1 MGFGRRVHI
10 KTDEEVE
17 LLRESSLLVGKT
29 LAAVASRI
37 RPGATTLELDAVA
50 EEFIRDHG
58 AEPGFKGYGGF
69 PNSLC
74 TSVNE
79 AVVHGIPD
87 DRPLEEGDIVS
98 IDCGVLKNE
107 FYGDSAYT
115 FAVGEIAPEV
125 QQLLDVTKECLR
137 LAIEQ
142 AVVGK
147 RIGDIGFACQQHAEQ
162 NGYGV
167 VRELVGH
174 GLGRSLHE
182 APEVPNYGRRGNGPR
197 LMDGMVLA
205 IEPMIN
211 LGRKEVFHLEDG
223 WTIVSIDCGVLK
235 NEFYG
240 DSAYTFAVGEIAPEV
255 QQLLDVTKECL
266 RLAIEQ
272 AVVGKRIGDIGFACQ
287 QHAEQNGYGVVREL
301 VGHGLGRSL
310 HEAPEVPNY
319 GRRGNGPRLMDG
331 MVLAIEPMINLGRK
345 EVFHLEDGW
354 TIVTA
359 DRKVSAHFEHDIVVR
374 KGQADVLS
382 SFDEIEKVLQH

>member
-1 MGFGRRVHI
+1 MSFGRRVLI

-29 LAAVASRI
+29 LAVVAERI
-37 RPGATTLELDAVA
+37 RPGVTTLQLDAVA

-79 AVVHGIPD
+79 AVVHGIPN
-87 DRPLEEGDIVS
+87 DRPLVDGDIVS
-98 IDCGVLKNE
+98 VDCGVLKNG

-115 FAVGEIAPEV
+115 FAVGAISPEV
-125 QQLLDVTKECLR
+125 QKLLDVTKECLM

-147 RIGDIGFACQQHAEQ
+147 RIGDIGYACQTHAEQ
-162 NGYGV
+162 HGYGV

-174 GLGRSLHE
+174 GLGRALHE

-211 LGRKEVFHLEDG
+211 LGRKEIFHE
-223 WTIVSIDCGVLK
+223 
-235 NEFYG
+235 
-240 DSAYTFAVGEIAPEV
+240 
-255 QQLLDVTKECL
+255 
-266 RLAIEQ
+266 
-272 AVVGKRIGDIGFACQ
+272 
-287 QHAEQNGYGVVREL
+287 
-301 VGHGLGRSL
+301 
-310 HEAPEVPNY
+310 
-319 GRRGNGPRLMDG
+319 
-331 MVLAIEPMINLGRK
+331 
-345 EVFHLEDGW
+345 EDGW
-354 TIVTA
+354 TIVTK
-359 DRKVSAHFEHDIVVR
+359 DRLVSAHFEHDVVVR
-374 KGQADVLS
+374 KDQADVLS
-382 SFDEIEKVLQH
+382 SFVEIEEVIKKS